1 MYLIVGA
8 DQKTYGPISPE
19 QLRQWVTEGRVNAQ
33 TLVRADDSADWKALE
48 TLPEFATLLGI
59 RPAAIGAPP
68 PQALLPPAQRTNP
81 FALTGMIM
89 GLISV
94 TFGLCC
100 CYGIPFNL
108 LGIVFSLIALAQIK
122 GNPDLYSGKALAI
135 TGLITS
141 LVSFALAGLLII
153 FGLAFGLWGEVMR
166 ELKSF

>member
-1 MYLIVGA
+1 
-8 DQKTYGPISPE
+8 
-19 QLRQWVTEGRVNAQ
+19 
-33 TLVRADDSADWKALE
+33 
-48 TLPEFATLLGI
+48 
-59 RPAAIGAPP
+59 
-68 PQALLPPAQRTNP
+68 
-81 FALTGMIM
+81 M